1 MGLNNL
7 NQSFVPIFFNLQKD
21 LFYLLNNVI
30 FGLGSQNTECMFISF
45 LIQDFAK
52 IKCLKCQM
60 ALSK

>member
-1 MGLNNL
+1 M

-30 FGLGSQNTECMFISF
+30 FGLGSQNTESMFISF

-52 IKCLKCQM
+52 IECLKCQM